1 MIKLIINGFLTFR
14 NDTYLQRSRKP
25 IHSPLKTLSLYI
37 HKLQANLSYF
47 FLNVVLTWN
56 QVVGALIVANVALV
70 SLWWQLEDFLKWF
83 LAGFAALVSYNF
95 Y

>member
-1 MIKLIINGFLTFR
+1 MNGFLTFR
-14 NDTYLQRSRKP
+14 NDIYLQRSRKP
-25 IHSPLKTLSLYI
+25 IHSPLKTLRLYI

>member
-1 MIKLIINGFLTFR
+1 MDFLHSGMILI
-14 NDTYLQRSRKP
+14 YKEVE
-25 IHSPLKTLSLYI
+25 SPFILLKILSLYI